1 MKRIIAFLLAL
12 TSVLMFAACGAQQST
27 PAATQAPTGTE
38 TAAAETEA
46 PAANIVTVNGL
57 TYDEDA
63 FKAEPAA
70 NRKITVS
77 YGGGSLCTSPAAVAY
92 YLGFYEEEGLNVE
105 IISVE
110 SEKEAVASG
119 KLDAVSGF
127 LSSWLPAVSNGVG
140 ITFTTGVHTGCASV
154 LVLTDSELN
163 SYSDKVGGTIAI
175 SGGFGGGP
183 HNYGMRSVLHEGFGV
198 DEFNWIAFDAS
209 LGLEVLKKGDADFL
223 LVPDQMGR
231 KWLDAGEV
239 RRIHSNTY
247 DEPFAKE
254 PCCVFGMSNDFIEEN
269 PITAEKMTRAVY
281 RTCRYIN
288 QSDEHKQEVVQILA
302 DHFNFNINP
311 EYAISLMNEWEFG
324 VSNEACLLCLDNS
337 VGEYVEAGIL
347 SADLDQEAFKQEVWK
362 TYDLSDIAAEYPA
375 A

>member
-1 MKRIIAFLLAL
+1 MKRLKKTISLLLVTAMLLA
-12 TSVLMFAACGAQQST
+12 FAACGAKT
-27 PAATQAPTGTE
+27 PAASTEAPVPS
-38 TAAAETEA
+38 APAAETGPETHT
-46 PAANIVTVNGL
+46 VTVNGL
-57 TYDEDA
+57 TYDEEA

-92 YLGFYEEEGLNVE
+92 YLGFYEDEGLDVE

-127 LSSWLPAVSNGVG
+127 LSSWLPAVANGVG

-154 LVLTDSELN
+154 LVLSDSELN
-163 SYSDKVGGTIAI
+163 SYADKVGGTIAI

-183 HNYGMRSVLHEGFGV
+183 HNYGMRSVLHEGFAV
-198 DEFNWIAFDAS
+198 DDFNWIAFDAS
-209 LGLEVLKKGDADFL
+209 LGLDVLKKGEADFL

-231 KWLDAGEV
+231 KWIDSGEV

-247 DEPFAKE
+247 DEPFAEE
-254 PCCVFGMSNDFIEEN
+254 PCCVFGLSTEFIEEN

-288 QSDEHKQEVVQILA
+288 QSDEHKAEVVQILA
-302 DHFNFNINP
+302 DHFNFNIDP
-311 EYAISLMNEWEFG
+311 DYAISLMNEWEFG
-324 VSNEACLLCLDNS
+324 VSNEACLMCLDNS

-347 SADLDQEAFKQEVWK
+347 AADIDQEALKQSVWQV
-362 TYDLSDIAAEYPA
+362 YDLSDITAEYL
-375 A
+375 